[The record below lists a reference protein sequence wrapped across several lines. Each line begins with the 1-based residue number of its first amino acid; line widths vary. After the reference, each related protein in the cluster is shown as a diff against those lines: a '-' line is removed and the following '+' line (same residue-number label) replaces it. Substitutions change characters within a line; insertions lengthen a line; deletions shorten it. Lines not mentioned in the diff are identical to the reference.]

1 MTARLP
7 KTRNH
12 SKKSIRLKRV
22 TALLI
27 AAGCIAGPVLAQTV
41 IIGGINIE
49 VRNYPPIF
57 TADTLILGNT
67 ATGNGTLNFSG
78 GLLNVD
84 QSVVGGYSGTITVGN
99 SGIGTL
105 NQSNTSGNSV
115 INITG
120 PQYVT
125 PAPGNFP
132 DPWGGTL
139 FIGRRDNSSGTY
151 TMTSSNANT
160 LALNVQQDIHIGGS
174 FFSTELGGGSGSTC
188 TINCSGSFVQD
199 GGTVTVG
206 GVVYVGIASAAA
218 STYTLNS
225 GTLSAANGLVVG
237 YGSSGNNTFTQN
249 NGTVTAGGSMFVGAN
264 GGSNGTYVLNN
275 GTLNSG
281 AETWLGAFGTGTI
294 TQIGGAHNA
303 QQMLIGR
310 FSGGDGTY
318 NLIGGTFTV
327 GNGLTD
333 QLVVGHDGAGTVNM
347 NGGTL
352 TVLNN
357 DINTNA
363 FVVGNNAGS
372 IGVFTQSGGNVQG
385 GRSLTIGQNGGTG
398 TYNLNTGSDPTL
410 NVSIISIGFSGTGVF
425 NQQTGTTVTTNEI
438 FIGGD
443 TGTYNL
449 SGGSLSVL
457 GAQGTIVGTF
467 NVGTF
472 NQSGGTHLTSELIV
486 GNQSFA
492 RGTYNMS
499 GGTLTVQ
506 GDMLV
511 GRGQADVD
519 PGVAGLFRQT
529 GGDVVTNTL
538 WIGGD
543 TRVPLEQHYGRGRYE
558 LVDGTVTSQLT
569 LVGTISP
576 GSVLQTGGTFNAGLL
591 IIGRS
596 GSFTAGGSLTEGSTY
611 DLQGGVLNSNGTT
624 VSEFG
629 IATFNHNGGDHNV
642 AGNLVIGAETSF
654 VDPFPGLG
662 RVLEGTYNFSDGTLN
677 VNGTITLGAATDS
690 KGTVN
695 QSGGVATLTGNLII
709 ANGEN
714 SVGIY
719 NLTGSGVLNVSGD
732 TVVGR
737 GGAGVFTQN
746 GSDTVHTVSGILYLG
761 GSGTGGETASTIGT
775 YNLMSGQL
783 LTGASF
789 VGQATF
795 GTFNQ
800 SGGTHETG
808 FLLLGNC
815 GGCLGSSANG
825 TYNLTAGTLTAGSVT
840 VSGFGHGEFNQSG
853 GNATVTNDLVV
864 GSAPY
869 INGVPTREGIVNFS
883 GGNLTVSGNTTIGK
897 GNSDFVGELG
907 ARGTFNQT
915 GGVANLSGD
924 LIVGGFGSVLEGVD
938 FVVHSGT
945 GFYNLTG
952 PGALNVGGALIVAQG
967 SATGVFTQSSGT
979 VTVAGFLTIG
989 EDLGANGTYRLS
1001 GGTVTASNTIVGG
1014 GFVGNPGSGGVGTFE
1029 QTGGTFQTGFLNM
1042 GGGGFAQKGTGTY
1055 TLTAGNLIV
1064 DNNLIMGN
1072 NVGGSATF
1080 NQTGGSVHVNSGL
1093 FGAFIDNGTY
1103 TLSGTGT
1110 LSVVS
1115 NLIMGGVGGV
1125 SSNFNQSGTT
1135 QVTLGHD
1142 LSVAQV
1148 AGSTAAYSLT
1158 SSGATLTTGR
1168 AYVGESG
1175 AGTFTQ
1181 TAGTVSIT
1189 APGGSGD
1196 LIIGSTASGNGTY
1209 NMSGGNL
1216 IVRSNSYIGD
1226 AGKGTMNLTGNAV
1239 VTVTGN
1245 TFIGN
1250 NGTGANTGTLTIA
1263 NNSSYT
1269 SAGAVPGGITLGQ
1282 NTGSS
1287 GSIVISDAGTLST
1300 NNRLTVGAAGTGS
1313 VLQSGTSVVTAGGL
1327 RVGESGT
1334 GPSTYTMNGGTLNVL
1349 NTSGVE
1355 GGTRIGLA
1363 GTGTFTLNA
1372 GTHNTT
1378 FMEIGGTN
1386 FAQGGGGTGVYNLNG
1401 GTLVASG
1408 NISINPQGGSS
1419 GTLNVAGGALTAP
1432 QIINNDKVNFSGG
1445 SITANISNN
1454 ANVNVSGGAARTLTG
1469 NLSNNAGGVLTV
1481 AAATPFTVSGV
1492 LTNAVGASIVAG
1504 ANITVGQDYNNLAP
1518 GSGNTYNRRANV
1530 TGAGQILAAG
1540 AGAATAQTLSGNVT
1554 GANVAG
1560 ATMNFGNVRAGTTT
1574 TLNYAVGNSNNG
1586 GPDLR
1591 GAIQTSSVLGANIT
1605 DARLSGSGVTQ
1616 GTWGPVAAGA
1626 ASNNL
1631 AVSFNAST
1639 AGALVNQKVGI
1650 VNNFDNTNSQLLNI
1664 TGSVFRLATGAATP
1678 TPLDLGSFRLTTPT
1692 ASGSLNVK
1700 NSAAND
1706 GFSEQLG
1713 IQSVASTS
1721 AQFTATNNLGA
1732 TRINAQSTVNGAVSV
1747 GLGTG
1752 LTAGVN
1758 NGSVNIQY
1766 LSDGTV
1772 SGTGTPINSNLQN
1785 VAVTATG
1792 YNAAVGNATPN
1803 GTITLGNFRVG
1814 QPGGVAPQSQAIG
1827 ITNTIAGPFT
1837 ESLGVASAS
1846 VNNAAF
1852 NLTNA
1857 IGSSLVAAGATA
1869 NNALNIARTGGS
1881 AGLNSGTI
1889 AIQYTSD
1896 GTGTSG
1902 LAAINSN
1909 AQNITVNATGYN
1921 LATGI
1926 AAPGGPVTLGN
1937 FHVGV
1942 GGGGAPQSTGISV
1955 TNQAAATFSEQLAVA
1970 SASVNNAAFTVT
1982 NNIGSNLVN
1991 GGATFNNALNVS
2003 RAGGVAGLNTGTVA
2017 IQYAS
2022 DGANTSG
2029 FSAINTNTQQI
2040 TVNATGYNLAQSSVV
2055 GPINLGVRH
2064 VGDNGG
2070 SITQALSITNIAT
2083 PGSFTEGLN
2092 SSFGVYTGSGGT
2104 LNPTFSG
2111 SITNL
2116 AAGSTSNAMTVTLST
2131 LTAGSVSG
2139 NINIRQASNGS
2150 ISGLGDTQ
2158 LADQNPAVSGSVTF
2172 TVTNL
2177 AQAQINNAQP
2187 ITFGNVRQNAVLTPQ
2202 TVSVTNS
2209 APVGAFTEGLIGSA
2223 AGTTGTGIIA
2233 TGSFGSPGNSLA
2245 PGQTNPGNP
2254 PGSGSITVSIDTG
2267 SAGAKSG
2274 NAVLNFKSDG
2284 TAFVGGT
2291 VTDLG
2296 NTNVAV
2302 SGNVFRL
2309 ATGAATPA
2317 PLDLGS
2323 FRLTTPTA
2331 SGSLNVKN
2339 SAANDGFS
2347 EQLGIQSVSSANAQ
2361 FTATNNLGSTRINAQ
2376 STVNGAV
2383 GVGLGTGLIAG
2394 VNNGSVNI
2402 QYLSDGT
2409 VSGTGAP
2416 INSNLQNVLV
2426 QATGYNTAVGNA
2438 TPNGT
2443 TALGNFRVGQPGGAS
2458 PQSQGIGI
2466 TNTIAGPFTES
2477 LGVASASVNNAA
2489 FNLTNAIGSGL
2500 VAAGTT
2506 TSNALTIARAGGSA
2520 GVNTGTI
2527 AIQYTT
2533 DGTGTSG
2540 LAAING
2546 NLQNNITVS
2555 ATGYNMANGNA
2566 TPNGTMALGNFRVGQ
2581 PGGVAPQSQGIGIT
2595 NTVAGP
2601 FTESLGVASASVNNA
2616 AFNLTNTI
2624 GSSLVAAGA
2633 TASNALTVARIGGS
2647 AGVNTGTIAIQYTTD
2662 GTGTSGLAA
2671 INSNLQNNITV
2682 SATGYNMANGSATPG
2697 GPITL
2702 GSFRVGQPGGAAP
2715 QNQGIAITNTVAGPF
2730 TESLGVASASVNNA
2744 AFNLTNAIGG
2754 NLVAAGATT
2763 NNALNIARTG
2773 GSAGLNTG
2781 TIAIQYTTDGTGTSG
2796 LAAINSNAQN
2806 ITVNATGFTTA
2817 VATVQPATINFGIVH
2832 VNQSVTAQSVSVQ
2845 NTAVVTPGFNDTLKA
2860 QISGTTGPF
2869 TASGATVSGLT
2880 AGGPANTALTVGLNT
2895 STAGVFTGGTAGTAT
2910 VALTSQNAALAD
2922 LGLGSQTVN
2931 LNAQVNK
2938 YANAVFEKLSGA
2950 GAITRSGNIFTLD
2963 FGTVFQNSGSLAS
2976 HIDVRNLVGGGPVD
2990 LLTGSLNIVDGNDFA
3005 DLLVASGVSAL
3016 TGGLDADVSSG
3027 DLLSL
3032 ALNANTLGLGLHQD
3046 SITLTWRG
3054 SNTSGFSGTD
3064 LGVGDVTYT
3073 LNVIGTIIAQGTNVP
3088 EPGTLLLMTIALAGF
3103 GAARRRKTV

>member
-1 MTARLP
+1 MSARVP
-7 KTRNH
+7 KAKNNAKN
-12 SKKSIRLKRV
+12 SLRLKRL

-27 AAGCIAGPVLAQTV
+27 SAGCIAGPVLAQTV
-41 IIGGINIE
+41 IIGNTTTITVN
-49 VRNYPPIF
+49 VPP
-57 TADTLILGNT
+57 TNLGPVNTLILGNT
-67 ATGNGTLNFSG
+67 VTGNGTINFSG
-78 GLLNVD
+78 NA
-84 QSVVGGYSGTITVGN
+84 SVIDITFAPGGAVNDPFPNGALIVGN
-99 SGIGTL
+99 GGVGRFVQGTGVAD
-105 NQSNTSGNSV
+105 SGNV
-115 INITG
+115 INIAG
-120 PQYVT
+120 
-125 PAPGNFP
+125 
-132 DPWGGTL
+132 DLTL
-139 FIGRRDNSSGTY
+139 GQQVGSLGTY
-151 TMTSSNANT
+151 
-160 LALNVQQDIHIGGS
+160 V
-174 FFSTELGGGSGSTC
+174 
-188 TINCSGSFVQD
+188 
-199 GGTVTVG
+199 
-206 GVVYVGIASAAA
+206 
-218 STYTLNS
+218 LNS
-225 GTLSAANGLVVG
+225 GTLNVG
-237 YGSSGNNTFTQN
+237 GQVAVGGQSTANNTFTQN
-249 NGTVTAGGSMFVGAN
+249 GGVLNLTGSVVQGAINNPDYVPVGGLAFAPWSGTLSIGGGTGNGS
-264 GGSNGTYVLNN
+264 GSN
-275 GTLNSG
+275 
-281 AETWLGAFGTGTI
+281 A
-294 TQIGGAHNA
+294 
-303 QQMLIGR
+303 
-310 FSGGDGTY
+310 
-318 NLIGGTFTV
+318 
-327 GNGLTD
+327 
-333 QLVVGHDGAGTVNM
+333 
-347 NGGTL
+347 
-352 TVLNN
+352 
-357 DINTNA
+357 
-363 FVVGNNAGS
+363 
-372 IGVFTQSGGNVQG
+372 
-385 GRSLTIGQNGGTG
+385 GGTG
-398 TYNLNTGSDPTL
+398 TYNLNDGVITSVNNIQVG
-410 NVSIISIGFSGTGVF
+410 NSGTGTM
-425 NQQTGTTVTTNEI
+425 NQS
-438 FIGGD
+438 GGD
-443 TGTYNL
+443 VSTVYMTVGFAGTGIYNQ
-449 SGGSLSVL
+449 S
-457 GAQGTIVGTF
+457 AGTITSQAETVGYAGT
-467 NVGTF
+467 GTF
-472 NQSGGTHLTSELIV
+472 NQSGGTHTISTTLAV
-486 GNQSFA
+486 GLLYATNSIGT
-492 RGTYNMS
+492 GTYNLTGGALITGDTFVGQGETGVFVLDGS
-499 GGTLTVQ
+499 SALGTTHTVNGNLVLGALSIPANVGDPQTAGDGSYSITGGTLTVDKGSIVVGQQ
-506 GDMLV
+506 G
-511 GRGQADVD
+511 
-519 PGVAGLFRQT
+519 
-529 GGDVVTNTL
+529 
-538 WIGGD
+538 
-543 TRVPLEQHYGRGRYE
+543 
-558 LVDGTVTSQLT
+558 
-569 LVGTISP
+569 VGTMTQS
-576 GSVLQTGGTFNAGLL
+576 N
-591 IIGRS
+591 
-596 GSFTAGGSLTEGSTY
+596 
-611 DLQGGVLNSNGTT
+611 LN
-624 VSEFG
+624 
-629 IATFNHNGGDHNV
+629 GDSIV
-642 AGNLVIGAETSF
+642 
-654 VDPFPGLG
+654 
-662 RVLEGTYNFSDGTLN
+662 
-677 VNGTITLGAATDS
+677 TITRDNTS
-690 KGTVN
+690 PTTQN
-695 QSGGVATLTGNLII
+695 LTGNLII
-709 ANGEN
+709 AKSDGSTGTYTMN
-714 SVGIY
+714 SVNGNVLQLNVEGRIQIGGS
-719 NLTGSGVLNVSGD
+719 NIDGVSCIGGPCTGAFIQNGGTVTASSGVGLGFFGGTGSYTINSGTLNTAFLDLGNTSMGNSVTQNGGTVNADSLIITNASNLHLFAGTNTYTLNDGVLNTTTFEARIGLG
-732 TVVGR
+732 GR
-737 GGAGVFTQN
+737 GDFVQTGGTHNANLIKLGEAYNTTDFGDGRYTMSGGALNASSIWVGADGVGTFTLQN
-746 GSDTVHTVSGILYLG
+746 GTVTVTGDLSLGKQQALFNAASNGTVNMSGGVLN
-761 GSGTGGETASTIGT
+761 TGNTIVGENTIGI
-775 YNLMSGQL
+775 
-783 LTGASF
+783 
-789 VGQATF
+789 
-795 GTFNQ
+795 FNQ
-800 SGGTHETG
+800 SGGTHNVSG
-808 FLLLGNC
+808 VLS
-815 GGCLGSSANG
+815 LGSGGVFAIEVSPGVFNYYSSG
-825 TYNLTAGTLTAGSVT
+825 TYNLSGAAVLNTGRTEVA
-840 VSGFGHGEFNQSG
+840 GFGMGLFVQSG
-853 GNATVTNDLVV
+853 TSEHNVTGDLVV
-864 GSAPY
+864 GPHPRLQVFGAPVGVLR
-869 INGVPTREGIVNFS
+869 NGEYQFQSGVLTV
-883 GGNLTVSGNTTIGK
+883 GGNAIIGGGN
-897 GNSDFVGELG
+897 NVFNGEPGGL
-907 ARGTFNQT
+907 GTFNQT
-915 GGVANLSGD
+915 GGVATVSGDVIVGAFGTINGGSGNYSLSG
-924 LIVGGFGSVLEGVD
+924 
-938 FVVHSGT
+938 T
-945 GFYNLTG
+945 
-952 PGALNVGGALIVAQG
+952 GALNVGGALIVAQG

-989 EDLGANGTYRLS
+989 EDVGANGTYRLS
-1001 GGTVTASNTIVGG
+1001 GGTVTASNTILGG
-1014 GFVGNPGSGGVGTFE
+1014 GFVGNPGTGGVGTFE
-1029 QTGGTFQTGFLNM
+1029 QTGGTFQTGFLNI

-1064 DNNLIMGN
+1064 DNNLVMGN

-1080 NQTGGSVHVNSGL
+1080 NQTGGSVQVNSGL

-1103 TLSGTGT
+1103 TLSGNGT

-1148 AGSTAAYSLT
+1148 AGSTASYSMT

-1175 AGTFTQ
+1175 TGIFTQ

-1209 NMSGGNL
+1209 NMSGGTL
-1216 IVRSNSYIGD
+1216 AVRSNSYIGD

-1250 NGTGANTGTLTIA
+1250 SGTGANTGTLTIA
-1263 NNSSYT
+1263 NNGSYT
-1269 SAGAVPGGITLGQ
+1269 SNGAVPGGITLGQ

-1287 GSIVISDAGTLST
+1287 GSIVISDAGKLST
-1300 NNRLTVGAAGTGS
+1300 FNRLTVGAAGKGS
-1313 VLQSGTSVVTAGGL
+1313 VLQSGTSIVTAGGL
-1327 RVGESGT
+1327 RVGEGASG

-1349 NTSGVE
+1349 NTSAVE

-1363 GTGTFTLNA
+1363 GTGTFTLNT

-1401 GTLVASG
+1401 GALVASG
-1408 NISINPQGGSS
+1408 AISINPQGGSS
-1419 GTLNVAGGALTAP
+1419 GTLNVAGGTLTAP
-1432 QIINNDKVNFSGG
+1432 VIINNDKVNYSGG
-1445 SITANISNN
+1445 SITANINNN

-1469 NLSNNAGGVLTV
+1469 NLTNNAGGVLTV

-1492 LTNAVGASIVAG
+1492 LTNAAGASIVAG
-1504 ANITVGQDYNNLAP
+1504 ANITVGQDYNNLAS

-1540 AGAATAQTLSGNVT
+1540 GVLATTAQTLSGNVT

-1574 TLNYAVGNSNNG
+1574 TLNYAVGNSNTG

-1591 GAIQTSSVLGANIT
+1591 GAIQTSSALGANIT

-1631 AVSFNAST
+1631 AVTFNAST

-1664 TGSVFRLATGAATP
+1664 TGNVFRLATGDATP
-1678 TPLDLGSFRLTTPT
+1678 APLDLGNFRLTTPS

-1758 NGSVNIQY
+1758 NGSLNIQY

-1772 SGTGTPINSNLQN
+1772 SGTGGAINSNLQN
-1785 VAVTATG
+1785 VAVKATG
-1792 YNAAVGNATPN
+1792 YNTAVGNATPN

-1827 ITNTIAGPFT
+1827 ITNTVAGPFT
-1837 ESLGVASAS
+1837 EGLGVASAS

-1852 NLTNA
+1852 NLTNT
-1857 IGSSLVAAGATA
+1857 IGSNLVAAGATNSA
-1869 NNALNIARTGGS
+1869 ALNIARAGGS
-1881 AGLNSGTI
+1881 AGVNTGTI
-1889 AIQYTSD
+1889 AIQYTTN
-1896 GTGTSG
+1896 GAGTSG

-1921 LATGI
+1921 LATGN
-1926 AAPGGPVTLGN
+1926 AAPAGPVTLGN

-1942 GGGGAPQSTGISV
+1942 AGGAAPQNTAINV

-2003 RAGGVAGLNTGTVA
+2003 RAGGVAGINTGTVA

-2029 FSAINTNTQQI
+2029 FSAINTNSQQI

-2092 SSFGVYTGSGGT
+2092 SSFGAYTGSGGT

-2131 LTAGSVSG
+2131 AVAGSVSG

-2158 LADQNPAVSGSVTF
+2158 LADQNPLVSGSVSL

-2187 ITFGNVRQNAVLTPQ
+2187 IAFGNVRQNAVLTPQ
-2202 TVSVTNS
+2202 TVSVTNA

-2223 AGTTGTGIIA
+2223 VGTTGIGIIA
-2233 TGSFGSPGNSLA
+2233 AGSFGAPGNSLA

-2254 PGSGSITVSIDTG
+2254 PGSSSITVSIDTS

-2284 TAFVGGT
+2284 TAFAGG
-2291 VTDLG
+2291 VVSDLG

-2331 SGSLNVKN
+2331 TGSLNVKN
-2339 SAANDGFS
+2339 AAANDGFS
-2347 EQLGIQSVSSANAQ
+2347 EQLGIQSISSANAL
-2361 FTATNNLGSTRINAQ
+2361 FTATNNLGATRINAQ

-2383 GVGLGTGLIAG
+2383 SIGLGTGLTAG
-2394 VNNGSVNI
+2394 VNSGSVNI

-2416 INSNLQNVLV
+2416 INSNLQNVALT
-2426 QATGYNTAVGNA
+2426 ATGYNTAVGNA

-2443 TALGNFRVGQPGGAS
+2443 ISLGNFRVGQPGGIA
-2458 PQSQGIGI
+2458 PQSQAIGI
-2466 TNTIAGPFTES
+2466 TNTVAGPFTES

-2506 TSNALTIARAGGSA
+2506 TNNALNIARTGGSA

-2527 AIQYTT
+2527 AIQYTS

-2540 LAAING
+2540 LAAINS
-2546 NLQNNITVS
+2546 NAQNITVN
-2555 ATGYNMANGNA
+2555 ATGYNAAVGSA
-2566 TPNGTMALGNFRVGQ
+2566 APGGTIALGNFRVGQ
-2581 PGGVAPQSQGIGIT
+2581 PGGIAPQSQAIGIT

-2633 TASNALTVARIGGS
+2633 T
-2647 AGVNTGTIAIQYTTD
+2647 
-2662 GTGTSGLAA
+2662 
-2671 INSNLQNNITV
+2671 NST
-2682 SATGYNMANGSATPG
+2682 
-2697 GPITL
+2697 
-2702 GSFRVGQPGGAAP
+2702 
-2715 QNQGIAITNTVAGPF
+2715 
-2730 TESLGVASASVNNA
+2730 
-2744 AFNLTNAIGG
+2744 
-2754 NLVAAGATT
+2754 
-2763 NNALNIARTG
+2763 ALNIARTG
-2773 GSAGLNTG
+2773 GSAGVNTG

-2806 ITVNATGFTTA
+2806 ITVNATGYNTAVGSATPNGTISLGAFRVGQAGGAAPQSQGIGITNTVAGPFTESLGVASASVNNAAFNLTNAIGGGLVAAGTTTSNALNIARAGGSAGVNTGTIAIQYTSDGTGTSGLAAINSNAQNITVNATGYTTA
-2817 VATVQPATINFGIVH
+2817 VATVQPTTINFGIVH
-2832 VNQSVTAQSVSVQ
+2832 VNQVVTAQSVSVQ

-2860 QISGTTGPF
+2860 QISSTTGPF

-2910 VALTSQNAALAD
+2910 LALTSQNAVLAD
-2922 LGLGSQTVN
+2922 LGLGPQTVN

-2938 YANAVFEKLSGA
+2938 YANAVFEKLNGA
-2950 GAITRSGNIFTLD
+2950 GNITRSGNIFTLD
-2963 FGTVFQNSGSLAS
+2963 FGSVFQGSGLLAS

-2990 LLTGSLNIVDGNDFA
+2990 LLSGSLNIVDGNDFA
-3005 DLLVASGVSAL
+3005 DLLVASGQSAL
-3016 TGGLDADVSSG
+3016 SAGLDADVSSG

-3054 SNTSGFSGTD
+3054 SNASGFSGTD

-3073 LNVIGTIIAQGTNVP
+3073 LNVIGNIIAQGNNVP

-3103 GAARRRKTV
+3103 GASRRRKTV